1 MKELISSPL
10 SSWCVFASC
19 VAAGKVYV
27 GNKQEIAENRIPELN
42 TYMKVRLILI
52 INIPECFLYLQCLAE
67 ILAPLPIAFHEQMH
81 LY

>member
-1 MKELISSPL
+1 MCFFL
-10 SSWCVFASC
+10 VC

-52 INIPECFLYLQCLAE
+52 INLPECLLSGL
-67 ILAPLPIAFHEQMH
+67 
-81 LY
+81 